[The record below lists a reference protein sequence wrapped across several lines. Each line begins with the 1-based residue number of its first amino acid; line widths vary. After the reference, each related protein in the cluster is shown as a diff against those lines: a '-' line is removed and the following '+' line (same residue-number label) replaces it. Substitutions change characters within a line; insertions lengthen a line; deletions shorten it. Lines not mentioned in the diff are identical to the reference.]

1 MKWLRL
7 DIGVIANFYQQL
19 DSKEVK
25 ATTAEVK
32 LIVQQTASDVDDVK
46 RSLLVPSSLTAKYL
60 T

>member
-7 DIGVIANFYQQL
+7 DIGVIANFYQKL

-32 LIVQQTASDVDDVK
+32 LIVQQTAGDVDDVK
-46 RSLLVPSSLTAKYL
+46 RSLLVPSSLTVKYL
-60 T
+60 I